1 MQVFDFDSAI
11 TMHKAWKMKFHLAID
26 AIRASDF
33 DVQPIGDAAHCALGQ
48 WLAAN
53 AGELEPFDTARELL
67 AVHRDFH
74 RRCEAIADAIRKGQ
88 VIRLDD
94 EAVVEF
100 GVLSEKIEAM
110 LLRLKEELHQA
121 G

>member
-11 TMHKAWKMKFHLAID
+11 ALHKSWKMKFHLAID
-26 AIRASDF
+26 AIRSSDF
-33 DVQPIGDAAHCALGQ
+33 DIQPIGDDARCGLGQ

-53 AGELEPFDTARELL
+53 AGELEQFDTAQELL

-74 RRCEAIADAIRKGQ
+74 RRCESIADAIRTGK
-88 VIRLDD
+88 VVRLNDT
-94 EAVVEF
+94 AIVEF
-100 GVLSEKIEAM
+100 GVLSEKIEAL